1 MSLFGAFWDLGH
13 DNDPNEVGVA
23 NFGNGRG
30 LFHNIEWSPKGVL
43 HIGAW
48 DAWEAKQYSS
58 FCGSNCVWME
68 AHPNSFARFKQ
79 EVEKY
84 GQKIYNYAAWNV
96 DDLVMDFYCPPSN
109 QDSSSLIEQRG
120 DVIKTNTITVSSL
133 FERENLNFSDYDFL
147 NIDTEGA
154 ELQVLEGIG
163 DNIKHFTF
171 IIIEVSD
178 LGSEFDIAINKTLED
193 KGFTWIK
200 DSKHHI
206 SSVNGKSFCDKL
218 YKKIN

>member
-1 MSLFGAFWDLGH
+1 
-13 DNDPNEVGVA
+13 VGFA
-23 NFGNGRG
+23 NFGNRNG
-30 LFHNIEWSPKGVL
+30 LFKNLEWFPKGVL

-48 DAWEAKQYSS
+48 DAWEAKQYAGY
-58 FCGSNCVWME
+58 CGSNCVWME
-68 AHPNSFARFKQ
+68 AHPISFTKFKS
-79 EVEKY
+79 EVEKF

-96 DDLVMDFYCPPSN
+96 DDVEINFYCPLSN
-109 QDSSSLIEQRG
+109 PDSSSLIEQAG
-120 DVIKTNTITVSSL
+120 EIIKTNTITVSTL
-133 FERENLNFSDYDFL
+133 FERENLNFSNYNLL

-163 DNIKHFTF
+163 DNIKNFEF

-178 LGSEFDIAINKTLED
+178 LGSDFDKSVNKILED
-193 KGFTWIK
+193 KGFMWIK
-200 DSKHHI
+200 DSIHHI